1 MSKKYVTK
9 NYNGSTLF
17 KIMNPGGKY
26 TEEKGFYDIKHYN
39 FDEEVEILK
48 RKYAPYLEKIYQKE
62 SAYKTDFELV
72 KKYFEDFISNIGILR
87 FTLKNFI
94 WIIDTDEQQILI
106 DFYKKKIEL
115 VENFNKETSKFS
127 ALISVD
133 KSVLNRSVKDYLFSN
148 IDISKRWKVKVTKGH
163 VQKHL
168 YLTSLITLYE
178 GRIIPILPNFLKKR
192 FIVGYLRRLPE
203 LLDYIKVLLK
213 LRKSISEVRAYIS
226 ATHQK

>member
-1 MSKKYVTK
+1 M
-9 NYNGSTLF
+9 
-17 KIMNPGGKY
+17 
-26 TEEKGFYDIKHYN
+26 
-39 FDEEVEILK
+39 
-48 RKYAPYLEKIYQKE
+48 
-62 SAYKTDFELV
+62 
-72 KKYFEDFISNIGILR
+72 
-87 FTLKNFI
+87 
-94 WIIDTDEQQILI
+94 
-106 DFYKKKIEL
+106 

-148 IDISKRWKVKVTKGH
+148 IDISKRWKVKITKGQ

-213 LRKSISEVRAYIS
+213 LRKSISEVRTYIS
-226 ATHQK
+226 GTHQK